1 MERRMT
7 VAEQYEWAKA
17 NAPHLDEMNTD
28 YLDTSILPI
37 HTAVKDIDQLPNE
50 VYALL
55 RKNGLGCSDSSVLV
69 SVNPYKKLE
78 ELIEEK
84 SRNYLTPEEAAVSDQ
99 VAVRKGVDLE
109 PFIIQKHSQISGRRI
124 MKPANMYRHND
135 FPFLTVNFDGVM
147 ECYDDDGTLHYIPD
161 EIKVCTEQG
170 ARHYDRT
177 KADWRESTGYATD
190 GLISQH
196 IADSTA
202 SIIEKANRYGIPPYY
217 YTQVQMEMYHLGAPF
232 GYLTVLFE
240 KEWEMCTWFVWQ
252 DKHTQNQVV
261 IAAAKA
267 WDKIAPHKPK
277 DALEDNITTL
287 QRDIAE
293 AESETHTD
301 IAEDI

>member
-1 MERRMT
+1 MTTRLT
-7 VAEQYEWAKA
+7 VAEQYEWAKD

-37 HTAVKDIDQLPNE
+37 HTAVKDIDQLPND

-55 RKNGLGCSDSSVLV
+55 RKNGFGCSDSSVLV
-69 SVNPYKKLE
+69 SVNPYKNIE
-78 ELIEEK
+78 DLIAEK
-84 SRNYLTPEEAAVSDQ
+84 SRNYLTPEEEETGNQ
-99 VAVRKGVDLE
+99 VAVKKGRDLE

-124 MKPANMYRHND
+124 MKPANMYRHNE

-147 ECYDDDGTLHYIPD
+147 ECYDENGELHYIPD
-161 EIKVCTEQG
+161 EIKVCTEHG
-170 ARHYDRT
+170 ARHYNRD

-190 GLISQH
+190 GLISQS
-196 IADSTA
+196 IADSNA

-217 YTQVQMEMYHLGAPF
+217 YTQVQMEMYHLDAPF

-240 KEWEMCTWFVWQ
+240 KEWEMCTWLVWQ

-267 WDKIAPHKPK
+267 WEKVAPNKPA
-277 DALEDNITTL
+277 DALEDNVETL

-293 AESETHTD
+293 ANAQEDVKEES
-301 IAEDI
+301 